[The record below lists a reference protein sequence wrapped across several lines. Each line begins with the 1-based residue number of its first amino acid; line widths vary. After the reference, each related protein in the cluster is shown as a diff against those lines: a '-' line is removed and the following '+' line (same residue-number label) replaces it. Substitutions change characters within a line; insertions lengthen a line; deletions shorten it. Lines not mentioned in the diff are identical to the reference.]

1 MTKRRSSKRTSNK
14 TNKRKKA
21 STQTF
26 FQRLSNFFS
35 KIFTAPSQN
44 AAKRRKAKVIREIK
58 ARNYSPSYEK
68 RLLRAVESG
77 KSPTLQAARGHKP
90 GEAKRRA
97 EREKSEQG
105 LTSAQ
110 IKAIRN
116 FERRFNPRGLKDG
129 PSAERMIEFAQQSG
143 YQSFVAYRK
152 RWDSIR
158 ANYVKELNSGTWAS
172 RGEDYLDID
181 YGDDEIDDVP
191 DVTWLY
197 YH

>member
-1 MTKRRSSKRTSNK
+1 MPKRRSSKRTSNK
-14 TNKRKKA
+14 TNNRKKVV
-21 STQTF
+21 SQSW
-26 FQRLSNFFS
+26 FQKLSNFFT
-35 KIFTAPSQN
+35 KIFEAPSQRS
-44 AAKRRKAKVIREIK
+44 AKIRKNKAIAEIK
-58 ARNYSPSYEK
+58 AKNYSPSYER
-68 RLLRAVESG
+68 RLTRAVESG
-77 KSPTLQAARGHKP
+77 KKPTLQSVRGHKP
-90 GEAKRRA
+90 DESRRRA
-97 EREKSEQG
+97 EREKLEQG

-129 PSAERMIEFAQQSG
+129 PSVERMIEFAQQSG